1 MSMSIPSAE
10 ISTGHEASLSAR
22 APANT
27 RHDKAIFQRVKSA
40 RFFFPVMLSLC
51 LLCSSQGVMAQVV
64 EGQFYRI
71 KNVGTKKY
79 LALGDDAKTV
89 VGAQIVQRALG
100 QDDRQQWSFVKQGP
114 FFKIINR
121 QNGQALNV
129 QSASMEVGA
138 PIIQWEADVKGKNQ
152 RWTLVPH
159 GAYFALKARHSDM
172 VVDVADESTER
183 KAPIVQNTFQN
194 TETQLFE
201 FELVQ

>member
-1 MSMSIPSAE
+1 MSIPSAE
-10 ISTGHEASLSAR
+10 ITTGRDVSLSAC
-22 APANT
+22 AQADT
-27 RHDKAIFQRVKSA
+27 RHDEPIVRKKKPT
-40 RFFFPVMLSLC
+40 RFLFPALLSLC
-51 LLCSSQGVMAQVV
+51 FLCSSQGVMAQVV

-172 VVDVADESTER
+172 VVDVADESAER

>member
-1 MSMSIPSAE
+1 MSIPSAK
-10 ISTGHEASLSAR
+10 ISTGHEAPPSAL
-22 APANT
+22 AKADT
-27 RHDKAIFQRVKSA
+27 RPDGSIVRKERPT
-40 RFFFPVMLSLC
+40 RFFFPAMLLLC
-51 LLCSSQGVMAQVV
+51 FLCSSQGVMAQVV

-71 KNVGTKKY
+71 KNVGTKKC

-129 QSASMEVGA
+129 QGASMEEGA

-152 RWTLVPH
+152 RWTLEPH
-159 GAYFALKARHSDM
+159 GAYFALKARHSDK
-172 VVDVADESTER
+172 VVDVANESTER
-183 KAPIVQNTFQN
+183 KAAIVQNTFQN

-201 FELVQ
+201 IELVQ